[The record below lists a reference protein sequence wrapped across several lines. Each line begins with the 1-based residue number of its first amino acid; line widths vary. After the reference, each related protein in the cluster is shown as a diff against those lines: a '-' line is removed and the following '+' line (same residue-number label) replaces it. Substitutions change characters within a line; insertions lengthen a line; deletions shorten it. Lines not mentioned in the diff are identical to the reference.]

1 MFSDDSG
8 CVFFLFLFLSVMLP
22 DEYDDDDEDEDESPE
37 AVASKA
43 SDDAR
48 RWREDAR
55 SIVGMDGP

>member
-1 MFSDDSG
+1 MFGDDSG
-8 CVFFLFLFLSVMLP
+8 CVFFLFLFSSVMLP
-22 DEYDDDDEDEDESPE
+22 DEYDDEDEDESPE